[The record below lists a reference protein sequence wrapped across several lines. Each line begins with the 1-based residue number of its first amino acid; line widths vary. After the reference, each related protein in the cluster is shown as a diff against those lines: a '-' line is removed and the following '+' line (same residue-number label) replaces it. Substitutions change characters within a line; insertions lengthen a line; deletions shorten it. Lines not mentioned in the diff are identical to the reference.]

1 MKCQDCKMPAMK
13 GDTYCWRH
21 TPNISP
27 EEKKLALIKGGIAAK
42 LKRLIH
48 EPIKIETAQDLKNLI
63 GKLIEELWVG
73 SVDST
78 RPISDILLAAS
89 VYLEVLRTTEYDV
102 ELDEIKKRLDSAG
115 L

>member
-1 MKCQDCKMPAMK
+1 MPAMK

-78 RPISDILLAAS
+78 RPISDILLAAR